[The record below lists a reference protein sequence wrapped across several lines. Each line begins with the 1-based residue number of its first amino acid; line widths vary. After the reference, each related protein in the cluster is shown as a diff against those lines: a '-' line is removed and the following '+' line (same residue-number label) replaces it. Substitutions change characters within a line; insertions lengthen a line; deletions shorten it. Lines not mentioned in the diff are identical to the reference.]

1 VRALEFSIIVA
12 VFSDD
17 DDSTSKTCLFVLIGW
32 VVFELPPKAP
42 LSELSALRFPKTK
55 SEELVENNEPIVYV
69 GTHHQHSGTVGTI
82 LDF

>member
-1 VRALEFSIIVA
+1 MRSLEFSIIVA

-32 VVFELPPKAP
+32 VVFELLPKAP

-55 SEELVENNEPIVYV
+55 SEELVENNEPICLRRHRPPTQWYCRYY
-69 GTHHQHSGTVGTI
+69 S
-82 LDF
+82 

>member
-1 VRALEFSIIVA
+1 MRSLEFSIIVA

-55 SEELVENNEPIVYV
+55 SEELVENNEPIRLRRHRPPTQWYCRYY
-69 GTHHQHSGTVGTI
+69 S
-82 LDF
+82 